1 LKIDVLANKFNA
13 TNSDLKDDMKYL
25 VIYAS
30 IFFSSLLSPIVFA
43 EEKGF
48 FSTVFDDV
56 TSSGFSGAYERKK
69 IREWYQINKGKL
81 VIVKGSEKIWCEK
94 ESVRSVKDCT
104 FSAQLVNHTD
114 YELTGLVLK
123 IKVYNKNNSSL
134 VAEEIFTLNISI
146 YPTVKKSI
154 NVKFFTSHIGKARS
168 QLGKNF
174 SWNYELAAYL
184 PDHLHKKDIM
194 DHRSGSTR
202 GYDWLAE

>member
-1 LKIDVLANKFNA
+1 
-13 TNSDLKDDMKYL
+13 MKYL
-25 VIYAS
+25 VIFAS
-30 IFFSSLLSPIVFA
+30 MVFYSLFSSIVFA

-56 TSSGFSGAYERKK
+56 TSSGFSGAYERNK

-81 VIVKGSEKIWCEK
+81 VIVEGSERIWCEK
-94 ESVRSVKDCT
+94 DRDEIEKDCT

-114 YELTGLVLK
+114 DELTGLVLK
-123 IKVYNKNNSSL
+123 IKVYNKNNRTL
-134 VAEEIFTLNISI
+134 VAEEITTLPISI

-154 NVKFFTSHIGKARS
+154 NVEFYSSHVREARS

-184 PDHLHKKDIM
+184 PDHLHKMSAIDYSSKSS
-194 DHRSGSTR
+194 H